1 MRTHRSRPWRCTH
14 LAHAATML
22 AGMDPQLSGNPE
34 RPSQTDAGRLGR
46 ADLKLSPTVRRLRA
60 FWRTI
65 PSAPRCKM
73 CTSPFGPPAGPLLRL
88 LGKGRWAGNS
98 DYCAGCFKQLYRD
111 RNGAEI
117 ECTLLFAD
125 IRGSTQLAESMSATD
140 FRGLLDRFYRTAA
153 EVLIE
158 HEAIVDKFVGDEV
171 VAIFIPALAGENHA
185 GQAIDAGLALL
196 RATGHETDAP
206 WAPIGIGINTGE
218 AFVGVVGTADHVE
231 FTALGDNVNVTARL
245 ASAAAGGEI
254 LVTESAAR
262 AANVGSAQASER
274 RRLDLRGKAEA
285 TDVIVLSLASSARI

>member
-1 MRTHRSRPWRCTH
+1 MNPQ
-14 LAHAATML
+14 ATS
-22 AGMDPQLSGNPE
+22 DPDPS
-34 RPSQTDAGRLGR
+34 SQTDARRMGR
-46 ADLKLSPTVRRLRA
+46 ADLKMSPTVRRLRR

-73 CTSPFGPPAGPLLRL
+73 CTSPFGPPAGPFLRL
-88 LGKGRWAGNS
+88 IGKGRWAGNS
-98 DYCAGCFKQLYRD
+98 DYCAGCFKELYRK
-111 RNGAEI
+111 RAGAEI

-125 IRGSTQLAESMSATD
+125 IRGSTRLAETMSATD

-196 RATGHETDAP
+196 RATGHDTDAP
-206 WAPIGIGINTGE
+206 WAPIGIGVNTGE

-262 AANVGSAQASER
+262 AAGHEGDSPDRAER

-285 TDVIVLSLASSARI
+285 TDVIVLTLAGAGVR

>member
-1 MRTHRSRPWRCTH
+1 MDLQPHRNP
-14 LAHAATML
+14 
-22 AGMDPQLSGNPE
+22 DPFLDGAPE
-34 RPSQTDAGRLGR
+34 RMGR
-46 ADLKLSPTVRRLRA
+46 ADLKLSPRVRRLRR

-73 CTSPFGPPAGPLLRL
+73 CTSPFGAPGGPLLRL
-88 LGKGRWAGNS
+88 IGKGRWAGNS
-98 DYCAGCFKQLYRD
+98 DYCAGCFKQLYRHRD
-111 RNGAEI
+111 GAEI

-125 IRGSTQLAESMSATD
+125 IRGSTQLAEAMSATD
-140 FRGLLDRFYRTAA
+140 FRALLDRFYRTAT
-153 EVLIE
+153 EILIE

-185 GQAIDAGLALL
+185 GQAIDAGLDLL

-206 WAPIGIGINTGE
+206 WAPIGVGINTGD

-245 ASAAAGGEI
+245 ASAAGGGEV

-262 AANVGSAQASER
+262 AANLASAWASER

-285 TDVIVLSLASSARI
+285 TDVIVLSLATAARI